1 MDEDAFLPSENDR
14 LKAHIKEMRTRL
26 AVATVRDKQ
35 LRKEL
40 IEEDLSYMT
49 VSTLVDLIQDPT
61 RVANFE
67 FDAMGREVF
76 DKMMSTLENCC
87 IREAISYHRLAG
99 RTLFKFKGD
108 RSCVRLETFYRK
120 TYKECYYIFYEK
132 DQAYHSDL
140 IKGMRRSLVEHH
152 TVPNF
157 IHLSSIEKRH
167 LPADF
172 DTFIRIVHDQL
183 QAYVTK
189 REILKEVAQL
199 KKTHAI
205 TIKYQSESIHKV
217 EIEVV
222 NVHGQTMLV
231 DMAFEDKSSA
241 YPTTVIIRDDKD
253 PTADAAQQLPDMA
266 TQFRQRP
273 MIDVLIDLLE
283 TELQQDTFMEYDRME
298 LV

>member
-1 MDEDAFLPSENDR
+1 
-14 LKAHIKEMRTRL
+14 
-26 AVATVRDKQ
+26 
-35 LRKEL
+35 
-40 IEEDLSYMT
+40 
-49 VSTLVDLIQDPT
+49 
-61 RVANFE
+61 
-67 FDAMGREVF
+67 
-76 DKMMSTLENCC
+76 
-87 IREAISYHRLAG
+87 
-99 RTLFKFKGD
+99 
-108 RSCVRLETFYRK
+108 
-120 TYKECYYIFYEK
+120 
-132 DQAYHSDL
+132 
-140 IKGMRRSLVEHH
+140 
-152 TVPNF
+152 
-157 IHLSSIEKRH
+157 
-167 LPADF
+167 
-172 DTFIRIVHDQL
+172 
-183 QAYVTK
+183 
-189 REILKEVAQL
+189 LKEVAQL

-273 MIDVLIDLLE
+273 MIDVLMDLLE